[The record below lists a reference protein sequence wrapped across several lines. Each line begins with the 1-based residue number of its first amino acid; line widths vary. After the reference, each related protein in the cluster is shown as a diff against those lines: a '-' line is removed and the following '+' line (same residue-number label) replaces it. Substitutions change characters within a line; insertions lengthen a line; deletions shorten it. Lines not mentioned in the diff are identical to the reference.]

1 MFGPV
6 IITREMQDVLDAWH
20 LDLESELNQRED
32 RFNIAPTMKSPVIAL
47 HDEKPMVEAMRWGLV
62 PSWSKD
68 LKIGAKTINAR
79 AETVQTK
86 PAFRS
91 AFKTKRC
98 LVPASGYFEWQ
109 GETPHKQP
117 YFIKDPA
124 GRLLLFAG
132 LWEAWKPHDA
142 EEWLHTYTV
151 ITGQPGKVS
160 GNIHDR
166 QPVILQPDAWD
177 AWLCAE
183 PDDARKLLEQA
194 PEADLTYYPVSKA
207 VGTPK
212 NQGAELVEPITP

>member
-1 MFGPV
+1 
-6 IITREMQDVLDAWH
+6 MQDVLDVWH

-47 HDEKPMVEAMRWGLV
+47 LDEKPKVEVMRWGLV

-91 AFKTKRC
+91 AFKTRRC

-117 YFIKDPA
+117 YFIKAPDS
-124 GRLLLFAG
+124 RLLLFAG
-132 LWEAWKPHDA
+132 LWESWKPQDA
-142 EEWLHTYTV
+142 EEWMHTYTV
-151 ITGQPGKVS
+151 ITGLPGKVS

-177 AWLCAE
+177 AWLCVG
-183 PDDARKLLEQA
+183 PNDARKLLDDT
-194 PEADLTYYPVSKA
+194 PEAELGYYPVSKA
-207 VGTPK
+207 VGTPR
-212 NQGAELVEPITP
+212 NQDAELVEPITL